1 MDQHKLSR
9 EQWEERIQVWH
20 AEHSGMLKWVFH
32 VGPWAGH
39 LTACLITLSLHFY
52 NVVLLVC
59 GFDSELPMWAYSWC
73 VFFSSVLNHIV
84 KHSRI
89 FCTGAENS
97 VASWRSW
104 TCAHYIVIALSG
116 KRSKGLSNLT
126 VIEAFALT
134 DGESSDP
141 MPFLL
146 TLPLRH
152 CWEVNVAD
160 FLSGNTSSWDMGIFS
175 LRACRYYIVTSKVN
189 PKCWMFTFNFCVW
202 SEL

>member
-73 VFFSSVLNHIV
+73 VFFSSVLNHMV

-134 DGESSDP
+134 DGKAQTLCLSYSLYPWDIAERW
-141 MPFLL
+141 MLL
-146 TLPLRH
+146 IFCLEILVVGI
-152 CWEVNVAD
+152 WEY
-160 FLSGNTSSWDMGIFS
+160 S
-175 LRACRYYIVTSKVN
+175 L
-189 PKCWMFTFNFCVW
+189 CV
-202 SEL
+202 LVDII

>member
-59 GFDSELPMWAYSWC
+59 DLDSELPVWAYSWC
-73 VFFSSVLNHIV
+73 VFFSSVLNHMV

-104 TCAHYIVIALSG
+104 TCAYCICDSFEWKKEQRSVKPYSHWSICIDRWG
-116 KRSKGLSNLT
+116 KLRSYAFLT
-126 VIEAFALT
+126 RFTLETRMTAER
-134 DGESSDP
+134 GEC
-141 MPFLL
+141 
-146 TLPLRH
+146 
-152 CWEVNVAD
+152 CW
-160 FLSGNTSSWDMGIFS
+160 FS
-175 LRACRYYIVTSKVN
+175 
-189 PKCWMFTFNFCVW
+189 VW
-202 SEL
+202 KY